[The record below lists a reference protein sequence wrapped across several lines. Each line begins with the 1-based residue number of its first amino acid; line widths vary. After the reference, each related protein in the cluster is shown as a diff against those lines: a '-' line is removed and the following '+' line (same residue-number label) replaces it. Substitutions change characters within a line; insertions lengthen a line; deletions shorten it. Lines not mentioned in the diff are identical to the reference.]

1 MKKLITLLL
10 LSFFVTVCGQVNA
23 NDYEKIFSRENVL
36 IDVRTPSEYQAGHL
50 KNAVN
55 IPYERVKAEIEK
67 LVPDKE
73 QTIVLYCHSG
83 KRAGAAERK
92 LKEMGYSNVINAGK
106 FNELKAAQEKLNPSN
121 TGR

>member
-23 NDYEKIFSRENVL
+23 NDYEKIFSKENVL

-55 IPYERVKAEIEK
+55 IPYDKIKSEIEK
-67 LVPDKE
+67 LASDKA
-73 QTIVLYCHSG
+73 QTIVVYCRSG
-83 KRAGAAERK
+83 RRADIAAK
-92 LKEMGYSNVINAGK
+92 NLTGLGYKNVINAGRY
-106 FNELKAAQEKLNPSN
+106 NELKKLEEKYNASN
-121 TGR
+121 SGK